1 LLRFD
6 QLGQSHIAFG
16 KDETGFPL
24 MPLWERLRLLQPRRG
39 AVAVF
44 TSIPAIGHGI
54 GPQKTES
61 WIGRSPIMDA
71 RELRALAEHYKRMAS
86 LVTDEDIS
94 KALLELAAKY
104 EAMAKSLRIK
114 PPDRRE

>member
-1 LLRFD
+1 LLSFD
-6 QLGQSHIAFG
+6 QLGQPHIAFG

-24 MPLWERLRLLQPRRG
+24 TPLWERLRLLQPRRG

-54 GPQKTES
+54 GLPKTES
-61 WIGRSPIMDA
+61 WIGRSPVMDA
-71 RELRALAEHYKRMAS
+71 RELRAMAEHYKRIAS

-104 EAMAKSLRIK
+104 EAMAEKLRIA

>member
-1 LLRFD
+1 M
-6 QLGQSHIAFG
+6 AP
-16 KDETGFPL
+16 KKPN
-24 MPLWERLRLLQPRRG
+24 RG
-39 AVAVF
+39 V
-44 TSIPAIGHGI
+44 
-54 GPQKTES
+54 
-61 WIGRSPIMDA
+61 GRSPVMDA

>member
-1 LLRFD
+1 
-6 QLGQSHIAFG
+6 
-16 KDETGFPL
+16 

-54 GPQKTES
+54 GPKKPNPRFS
-61 WIGRSPIMDA
+61 RSPVMDA
-71 RELRALAEHYKRMAS
+71 RELRALAEHYKRIAS

-94 KALLELAAKY
+94 KALVELAAKY
-104 EAMAKSLRIK
+104 EAMAKSLRIE